1 MRDTNLGDE
10 PEAVTEFL
18 DEYNVTSKFE
28 TELDRVH
35 VQSLGMKI
43 HPREH
48 GRGSYEYD
56 LLGEMDGKAA
66 VYYPPTVD
74 FSAVLFFQTGWGYYC
89 CQSPRDVESIHEWF
103 ENELSEATENEDNLI
118 ELPDIQLND

>member
-89 CQSPRDVESIHEWF
+89 CQSEADIKPVDEWF
-103 ENELSEATENEDNLI
+103 RAALTEWTTEGIVPLQVD
-118 ELPDIQLND
+118 DIP